1 MEKGTN
7 AWKWKVNEDLEQYK
21 IKLFYVPQMK
31 ALHITQLI
39 G

>member
-7 AWKWKVNEDLEQYK
+7 AWKWKVNENLEQYK
-21 IKLFYVPQMK
+21 IKLFYVPKMK
-31 ALHITQLI
+31 ALHIAQLI